1 MDRKRTKIGN
11 RKPAFMAA
19 LVSLVVIQVLM
30 GLILMS
36 ISKKELRDQ
45 IEQRML
51 DIANTAAFQL
61 NGDEISMLTTGDA
74 GRASYNRAYDILK
87 SFQENIRLDY
97 IYLIRA
103 EDDGTFSF
111 LIDPDPIDPGEFGE
125 AIETTDA
132 LIGAANGVP
141 GIDRQP
147 HTDDWGRFYSAYSP
161 VFDHEGKVAGI
172 VGVDFDAE
180 WYDSILDSH
189 KAVIIV
195 LSMIALT
202 VVIVFVFMSHA
213 TVLEG
218 EKDAY
223 KVQLEQTLRRE
234 QEHEQELGSALDMAY
249 TDPLTGVKSKRAYL
263 ERMQKL
269 DMGISGGTIKAF
281 GLIVCD
287 LNGLK
292 AVNDQLGHE
301 EGDNYIKAGCML
313 ICRQFCHSPVFRIGG
328 DEFAV
333 LLEGSDYESRH
344 DLLNDLEDV
353 VEENQRQGRVVIST
367 GLADFD
373 PEEDISSSTVFD
385 RADKKMYERKRYLK
399 SLKELG
405 VRN

>member
-1 MDRKRTKIGN
+1 M
-11 RKPAFMAA
+11 
-19 LVSLVVIQVLM
+19 
-30 GLILMS
+30 
-36 ISKKELRDQ
+36 
-45 IEQRML
+45 
-51 DIANTAAFQL
+51 
-61 NGDEISMLTTGDA
+61 
-74 GRASYNRAYDILK
+74 
-87 SFQENIRLDY
+87 
-97 IYLIRA
+97 
-103 EDDGTFSF
+103 
-111 LIDPDPIDPGEFGE
+111 
-125 AIETTDA
+125 
-132 LIGAANGVP
+132 
-141 GIDRQP
+141 
-147 HTDDWGRFYSAYSP
+147 
-161 VFDHEGKVAGI
+161 
-172 VGVDFDAE
+172 
-180 WYDSILDSH
+180 
-189 KAVIIV
+189 
-195 LSMIALT
+195 
-202 VVIVFVFMSHA
+202 
-213 TVLEG
+213 
-218 EKDAY
+218 
-223 KVQLEQTLRRE
+223 QLEQTLRRE